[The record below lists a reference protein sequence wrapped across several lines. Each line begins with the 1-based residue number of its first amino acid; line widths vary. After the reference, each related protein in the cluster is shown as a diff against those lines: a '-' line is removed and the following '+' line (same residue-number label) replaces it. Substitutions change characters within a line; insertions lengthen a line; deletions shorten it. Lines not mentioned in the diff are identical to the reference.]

1 MALAK
6 LRRCL
11 ATVYGFF
18 PNAKRVGQAGGG
30 TPEVVLDQ
38 AETRRDFDCQHRK
51 SHRSRETGGTE
62 DAGVSVGYA
71 ELFLRAT
78 NS

>member
-1 MALAK
+1 MALIK

-11 ATVYGFF
+11 AAVYGFF
-18 PNAKRVGQAGGG
+18 PNAKRAGQAGGG

-51 SHRSRETGGTE
+51 SHRSRETCCIE
-62 DAGVSVGYA
+62 DTGVSAGYA
-71 ELFLRAT
+71 ELFPRAT